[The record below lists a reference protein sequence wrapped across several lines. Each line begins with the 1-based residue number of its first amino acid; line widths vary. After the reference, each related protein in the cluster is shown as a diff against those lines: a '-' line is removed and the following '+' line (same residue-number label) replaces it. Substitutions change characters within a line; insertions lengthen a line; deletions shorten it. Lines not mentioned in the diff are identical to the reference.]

1 METQNGN
8 EPTKN
13 GPGRFGSSRFCFGG
27 NAPLAYKNPRLYQI
41 VYHEREGGGR
51 YSHRTLKQAVAL
63 KAANVIS
70 AANNTELM
78 KSAATGQ
85 RLTGDSPIVRPQLTA
100 SEPQAKTNITRGD
113 TRAYG
118 RVKCQTCPSG
128 NTNHH

>member
-1 METQNGN
+1 MIQNIDRKR
-8 EPTKN
+8 E
-13 GPGRFGSSRFCFGG
+13 RQRE
-27 NAPLAYKNPRLYQI
+27 R
-41 VYHEREGGGR
+41 VREREREGGGR

-100 SEPQAKTNITRGD
+100 SKPQAKTNITRGD
-113 TRAYG
+113 HQGLWEGQMPNMPQR
-118 RVKCQTCPSG
+118 
-128 NTNHH
+128 

>member
-1 METQNGN
+1 M
-8 EPTKN
+8 
-13 GPGRFGSSRFCFGG
+13 R
-27 NAPLAYKNPRLYQI
+27 
-41 VYHEREGGGR
+41 ERERGGR

-100 SEPQAKTNITRGD
+100 KTNITRGD
-113 TRAYG
+113 HQGLWAGQMPNMPQR
-118 RVKCQTCPSG
+118 
-128 NTNHH
+128 